1 MAGRAPG
8 LSTKGTKEYGFGHR
22 DDKWWYD
29 CVLGWLPDSGEL
41 VDLMMPGWAQS
52 EGLLIEINAAEDLGV
67 GITYLEPA
75 EKFIGLTPEQ
85 SVELHRRLWSCPSAH
100 SSQG

>member
-1 MAGRAPG
+1 
-8 LSTKGTKEYGFGHR
+8 
-22 DDKWWYD
+22 
-29 CVLGWLPDSGEL
+29 
-41 VDLMMPGWAQS
+41 MPGWAQS

-85 SVELHRRLWSCPSAH
+85 SVELHRRYVGADLRRTLRKGEGHGMHTRVRANYTRLNVCEKCLHGVMPN
-100 SSQG
+100 

>member
-1 MAGRAPG
+1 
-8 LSTKGTKEYGFGHR
+8 
-22 DDKWWYD
+22 
-29 CVLGWLPDSGEL
+29 
-41 VDLMMPGWAQS
+41 MMPGWAQS